1 MTKGVVLDLR
11 GSGRLCCEGAA
22 RSGAHDSGFFWRQ
35 RAMMGSP
42 KTSAC
47 TPVPPHLTAPG
58 SPLTA
63 KRKCHRER
71 NPLAVCQ
78 ELCEPLAS
86 H

>member
-1 MTKGVVLDLR
+1 M
-11 GSGRLCCEGAA
+11 
-22 RSGAHDSGFFWRQ
+22 GF
-35 RAMMGSP
+35 P

-47 TPVPPHLTAPG
+47 TSVRPHLTAPG

-78 ELCEPLAS
+78 ELCVGLLAS